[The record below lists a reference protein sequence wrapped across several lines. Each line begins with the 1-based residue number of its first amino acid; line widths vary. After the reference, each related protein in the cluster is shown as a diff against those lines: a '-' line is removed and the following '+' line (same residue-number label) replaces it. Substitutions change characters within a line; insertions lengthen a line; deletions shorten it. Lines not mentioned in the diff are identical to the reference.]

1 MTSILS
7 LSDVGFEY
15 RTRKGL
21 FETFRYKAL
30 DSINLDIIEGET
42 LGILGRNG
50 SGKSTLLQVLAGLIE
65 PTQGSIQLKKPNL
78 TRSMLS
84 LGLGFK
90 PDLSGIDNTIISL
103 VLQGK
108 SKKEA
113 EALLPEI
120 EAFSELGEFFYQP
133 VKTYSAGMKARLGFA
148 TGTCSEVDLF
158 LIDEVLSVGDI
169 QFREKAEQSMLNRI
183 NGKQTVVFVSQSPTQ
198 VSTLCDRAMWIHDG
212 NVAAVGDPHEIAAEY
227 INVVGHR
234 KGGRYH

>member
-7 LSDVGFEY
+7 LRDVEFEY
-15 RTRKGL
+15 RTRQGIFK
-21 FETFRYKAL
+21 TFRHKAL
-30 DSINLDIIEGET
+30 KSVSLDIIEGET

-50 SGKSTLLQVLAGLIE
+50 SGKSTLLQILAGLIE
-65 PTQGSIQLKKPNL
+65 PTNGSISLSNPKI

-84 LGLGFK
+84 LGLGFR

-169 QFREKAEQSMLNRI
+169 QFREKAEQSMLHRI
-183 NGKQTVVFVSQSPTQ
+183 SGKQTVVFVSQSPTQ
-198 VSTLCDRAMWIHDG
+198 VSTLCDRAVWIHEG
-212 NVAAVGDPHEIAAEY
+212 NVAAVGKPQEIAAEY
-227 INVVGHR
+227 TSVVGHR